1 MISHCYFCPYVLA
14 QDRLRDQVMENLEF
28 RNDGTDLGDSRDEE
42 IWERVSQR
50 ENLPEKGETSVI
62 YFAASK
68 MVPACFRF

>member
-1 MISHCYFCPYVLA
+1 MVSHCYFCPYVLA
-14 QDRLRDQVMENLEF
+14 QDGLRYQVMENLEF

-50 ENLPEKGETSVI
+50 ENLPEKGETSVT
-62 YFAASK
+62 YFVASK